1 MQDTGYMIMRS
12 ISAASIKLDPKM
24 NEPVVFQASSAIH
37 ELASRGRSICIDELV
52 EPAVC
57 ITPET
62 MIREAKEML
71 GVDEPIKALVVARD
85 EKPVGLVSSL
95 HLDRMLS
102 KQFGVALFYPKPVS
116 QVMDKNPLNIE
127 AGTPLEV
134 AASLAMQREKAK
146 IFDHVI
152 VTHNSSLVGIVP
164 VPKMLETL
172 AALEHRRREQLTLL
186 TERLRG
192 EISDREKAAEA
203 LQRSREML
211 KRVIESFP
219 HSIFWKGP
227 DLRYLGCNQNFARE
241 AGREAISDVIC
252 KTDQQLAW
260 TEDEARLF
268 HEWDREVVKSLAPL
282 HRTLERESG
291 ALFFET
297 RRIPMFD
304 SKGNFI
310 GVLGS
315 HEDVTEKEMAA
326 RAIAANR
333 AKSQFLA
340 NMSHEIRTPMNGV
353 LGMAELLLGT
363 ELDTQQRKLA
373 ETVFRS
379 GESLLRVLN
388 DILDFSKIE
397 AGKLELEDLDFD
409 LRDHV
414 EELMELISVNA
425 HRKGLEFIYQ
435 IEDNVP
441 AGMTGD
447 PGRLRQVLTNL
458 IGNAVKFTERGEI
471 LVSTCLREEAEDSA
485 LVGFEVRDT
494 GIGIPMEAQS
504 KIFDAFSQS
513 DQSMNRRFG
522 GTGLG
527 LSISRQLCEMMGGHI
542 EVESNPG
549 KGSTF
554 RFTVRLKKQQL
565 GKSAC
570 KASPFSKPHNL
581 HVLIVDDNETNRAV
595 LHGQLDSW
603 KMSNGCAESGEQALK
618 MLREAADNGNPF
630 DLAILDM
637 MMPGMDGL
645 ELATRIKEDP
655 YLASVVLIMLS
666 GAVERS
672 RHPGV
677 AAFLMK
683 PARWSQLYNAIV
695 DSMRGCR
702 GAETGIPEGS
712 AAVGP
717 EFTPILLAED
727 NPTNQQVCTAM
738 LQKLGCKRVDVVSN
752 GHQALQAL
760 SRTNYGLVLMDCQM
774 PEMDGYEAAR
784 QFRKKEFETGAA
796 SRTPVVALTAHAMKG
811 AQEQCLAAGMDDY
824 LSKPFTLSQMKAAL
838 DRWVLSKPEK
848 PRALTQINGTGAA
861 RLCTS
866 SAELGEVL
874 DGEGDGEIIDRCVL
888 KGIVKLGG
896 QTGDTE
902 LLRKILNSFINYSDG
917 LFKQFHMDGDREVVM
932 RLAHSLKSSSAN
944 IGALRLAELCNAMEA
959 ACQSF
964 NRLSPELRSEVE
976 TEYWK
981 VKGAIT
987 KILSDGI

>member
-1 MQDTGYMIMRS
+1 MRS
-12 ISAASIKLDPKM
+12 VSAACSKLDSKM
-24 NEPVVFQASSAIH
+24 NEPSVFQASSAIH

-62 MIREAKEML
+62 LIREAKEAL

-85 EKPVGLVSSL
+85 EKPIGLVSSL

-116 QVMDKNPLNIE
+116 KVMDKNPLNIE

-134 AASLAMQREKAK
+134 AASLAMQREKSK
-146 IFDHVI
+146 IFDHLI
-152 VTHNSSLVGIVP
+152 VTRNSSLVGIVA

-172 AALEHRRREQLTLL
+172 AALEHRRREQLTVL

-241 AGREAISDVIC
+241 AGCEAISDVIG
-252 KTDQQLAW
+252 KTDEQLAW
-260 TEDEARLF
+260 TDDEARLF
-268 HEWDREVVKSLAPL
+268 HEWDREVVKSRAPL
-282 HRTLERESG
+282 DRMLERESG

-363 ELDTQQRKLA
+363 ELDVQQRKLA

-397 AGKLELEDLDFD
+397 AGKLELEEINFD

-414 EELMELISVNA
+414 EELMELIAVNA

-435 IEDNVP
+435 IEADVP
-441 AGMTGD
+441 AGVSGD
-447 PGRLRQVLTNL
+447 RGRLRQVLTNL
-458 IGNAVKFTERGEI
+458 IGNAIKFTEQGEI
-471 LVSTCLREEAEDSA
+471 LVSTYLRDEARDSV
-485 LVGFEVRDT
+485 LVGFEVKDT
-494 GIGIPMEAQS
+494 GIGIPLEAQS

-542 EVESNPG
+542 EVESSPG

-554 RFTVRLKKQQL
+554 RFTVRLKKQHPC
-565 GKSAC
+565 KSAR
-570 KASPFSKPHNL
+570 KASLLSKPHNL
-581 HVLIVDDNETNRAV
+581 RVLVVDDNETNRAV

-603 KMSNGCAESGEQALK
+603 KMSNSCAEGGEQALK
-618 MLREAADNGNPF
+618 MLRDAADSGNPY

-645 ELATRIKEDP
+645 ELATRIKADP
-655 YLASVVLIMLS
+655 SLASVVLIMLS
-666 GAVERS
+666 GAVQNS

-677 AAFLMK
+677 AAHLMK

-695 DSMRGCR
+695 ESMRGCSVV
-702 GAETGIPEGS
+702 ETGSPACS
-712 AAVGP
+712 SAVGP

-738 LQKLGCKRVDVVSN
+738 LQKLGCKRIDVVSN

-784 QFRKKEFETGAA
+784 QFRKKESETGAA

-811 AQEQCLAAGMDDY
+811 AQEQCLEAGMDDY
-824 LSKPFTLSQMKAAL
+824 LSKPFTLGQMKAAL
-838 DRWVLSKPEK
+838 DRWVLSKAEK
-848 PRALTQINGTGAA
+848 PGSMTEINGTGVDH
-861 RLCTS
+861 LSTS
-866 SAELGEVL
+866 TAEPGGAL
-874 DGEGDGEIIDRCVL
+874 DGDGDSEIIDREVL
-888 KGIVKLGG
+888 KGISKLGG
-896 QTGDTE
+896 KTGDTE
-902 LLRKILNSFINYSDG
+902 LLRKILKSFIDYSDG
-917 LFKQFHMDGDREVVM
+917 LFKQFHLNGEPEEVV

-944 IGALRLAELCNAMEA
+944 IGALQLAELCKEMET
-959 ACQSF
+959 ACQSSCG
-964 NRLSPELRSEVE
+964 LSPKLRSEVE

>member
-1 MQDTGYMIMRS
+1 MIMRS
-12 ISAASIKLDPKM
+12 LSAACNKLDSKM
-24 NEPVVFQASSAIH
+24 NEPLVFQASSAIH
-37 ELASRGRSICIDELV
+37 ELASKGRSICIDELV

-62 MIREAKEML
+62 LIREAKEML

-85 EKPVGLVSSL
+85 EKPIGLVSSL

-116 QVMDKNPLNIE
+116 KVMDKNPLNIE
-127 AGTPLEV
+127 SGTPLEV

-152 VTHNSSLVGIVP
+152 VTRNSSLVGLVP

-219 HSIFWKGP
+219 HSIFWKGH
-227 DLRYLGCNQNFARE
+227 DLRYVGCNQNFARE
-241 AGREAISDVIC
+241 AGCEAISDVIG
-252 KTDQQLAW
+252 KTDEQLAW
-260 TEDEARLF
+260 TDDESRLF
-268 HEWDREVVKSLAPL
+268 HEWDKEVVKSRAPL
-282 HRTLERESG
+282 HRMLERESG

-363 ELDTQQRKLA
+363 ELDVQQRKLA

-379 GESLLRVLN
+379 GESLLRILN

-397 AGKLELEDLDFD
+397 AGKLELEDLNFD

-414 EELMELISVNA
+414 EELMELIAVNA

-435 IEDNVP
+435 IEDDVP
-441 AGMTGD
+441 AGVTGD

-458 IGNAVKFTERGEI
+458 IGNAVKFTEQGEI
-471 LVSTCLREEAEDSA
+471 FVSTSVRDEAEDSV

-494 GIGIPMEAQS
+494 GIGISLKAQS

-542 EVESNPG
+542 EVESTPG

-554 RFTVRLKKQQL
+554 RFTVRLNKQHS
-565 GKSAC
+565 GKSVR
-570 KASPFSKPHNL
+570 KAALPSKPHNL
-581 HVLIVDDNETNRAV
+581 RVLVVDDNETNRAV
-595 LHGQLDSW
+595 LQGQLDSW
-603 KMSNGCAESGEQALK
+603 KMANACAEGGEQALK
-618 MLREAADNGNPF
+618 MLRDAVDSGNAF

-645 ELATRIKEDP
+645 ELATRIKEDSA
-655 YLASVVLIMLS
+655 LASVVLIMLS
-666 GAVERS
+666 GVVERTS
-672 RHPGV
+672 HPGV
-677 AAFLMK
+677 AAYLMK
-683 PARWSQLYNAIV
+683 PARSSQLYNAIV
-695 DSMRGCR
+695 DSIGGCR
-702 GAETGIPEGS
+702 DIKTDIPAGSGAV
-712 AAVGP
+712 AP

-738 LQKLGCKRVDVVSN
+738 LQKLGCKRIDVVSN

-811 AQEQCLAAGMDDY
+811 AHELCLAAGMDDY

-848 PRALTQINGTGAA
+848 PGPMAEINGTGTTG
-861 RLCTS
+861 LSTS
-866 SAELGEVL
+866 SPEPGGVR
-874 DGEGDGEIIDRCVL
+874 EGDGNGETIDRGVL
-888 KGIVKLGG
+888 EGIVKLGG
-896 QTGDTE
+896 AKGDTE

-917 LFKQFHMDGDREVVM
+917 LFKQFQLDGELEGVA

-944 IGALRLAELCNAMEA
+944 IGALQLAELCKEMET
-959 ACQSF
+959 ACQS
-964 NRLSPELRSEVE
+964 LSGVGDELRFKVE
-976 TEYWK
+976 SEYWK
-981 VKGAIT
+981 VKGAIA

>member
-1 MQDTGYMIMRS
+1 MRS
-12 ISAASIKLDPKM
+12 ISAACGKLDSKM
-24 NEPVVFQASSAIH
+24 NEPLVFQASSAIH

-57 ITPET
+57 VAPET
-62 MIREAKEML
+62 LIREAKEML

-85 EKPVGLVSSL
+85 EKPIGLVSSL

-102 KQFGVALFYPKPVS
+102 KQFGVALFYPKPIS
-116 QVMDKNPLNIE
+116 QVMDKYPLNIE

-152 VTHNSSLVGIVP
+152 VTHNSSLVGIVA

-241 AGREAISDVIC
+241 AGCEVISDVIG
-252 KTDQQLAW
+252 KTDEQLAW
-260 TEDEARLF
+260 PDDEARLF

-363 ELDTQQRKLA
+363 ELDAQQRKLA

-397 AGKLELEDLDFD
+397 AGKLELEDLNFD

-414 EELMELISVNA
+414 EELMELIAVNA

-435 IEDNVP
+435 IEDDIT
-441 AGMTGD
+441 AGVTGD
-447 PGRLRQVLTNL
+447 RGRLRQVLTNL
-458 IGNAVKFTERGEI
+458 IGNAIKFTEQGEI
-471 LVSTCLREEAEDSA
+471 LVRAFLREEAKDSI
-485 LVGFEVRDT
+485 LVGFEVKDT
-494 GIGIPMEAQS
+494 GIGIPLEAQS
-504 KIFDAFSQS
+504 KIFEAFSQS

-554 RFTVRLKKQQL
+554 RFTVRLKKQHP
-565 GKSAC
+565 GKSAR
-570 KASPFSKPHNL
+570 KAALSSKPHNL
-581 HVLIVDDNETNRAV
+581 RVLVVDDNETNRAV

-603 KMSNGCAESGEQALK
+603 KMSNDCAEGGEQALK
-618 MLREAADNGNPF
+618 MLRDAADSGNAY

-645 ELATRIKEDP
+645 ELATKIKEDP
-655 YLASVVLIMLS
+655 SLASVVLIMLS
-666 GAVERS
+666 GVAEGS

-677 AAFLMK
+677 AAYLTK
-683 PARWSQLYNAIV
+683 PARLSQLYNAIV

-702 GAETGIPEGS
+702 DIKEDVPVDP
-712 AAVGP
+712 AAVSP

-738 LQKLGCKRVDVVSN
+738 LQKLGCKRIDVVSN

-784 QFRKKEFETGAA
+784 QFRKREFETRAA

-811 AQEQCLAAGMDDY
+811 SQEQCLAAGMDDY
-824 LSKPFTLSQMKAAL
+824 LSKPFTLGQMKAAL
-838 DRWVLSKPEK
+838 DRWVLSKHDK
-848 PRALTQINGTGAA
+848 PGPLAEISETGAD
-861 RLCTS
+861 RLSTS
-866 SAELGEVL
+866 SPEPGGVP
-874 DGEGDGEIIDRCVL
+874 DGNGDGEIIDREVL

-917 LFKQFHMDGDREVVM
+917 LFKQFHLDGEREEVV

-944 IGALRLAELCNAMEA
+944 IGALQLAELCRKMET
-959 ACQSF
+959 ACQGSDG
-964 NRLSPELRSEVE
+964 LSPELRLEVE
-976 TEYWK
+976 AEYWK
-981 VKGAIT
+981 VKGAIA
-987 KILSDGI
+987 KILSDGV